1 METGRSRKLIDH
13 TLTTYGKHRHRR
25 REDKEEE
32 EEGWWENKK

>member
-13 TLTTYGKHRHRR
+13 TLTTYGKHRDRR